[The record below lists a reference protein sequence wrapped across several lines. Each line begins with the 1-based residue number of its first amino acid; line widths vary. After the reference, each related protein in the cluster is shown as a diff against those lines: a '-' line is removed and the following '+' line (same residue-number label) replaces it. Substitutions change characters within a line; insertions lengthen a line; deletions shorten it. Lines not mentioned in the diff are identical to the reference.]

1 MQQTRRTV
9 MKGSTGEQAP
19 LLGTR
24 RGLRGVVLAGA
35 ASAAALLLAG
45 AQIAPR
51 EAAPQELLAAGAPS
65 QMLYGGHH
73 WGGVGSEG
81 YGTKDWDNTVR
92 LCALTTYTYVL
103 SRVFVC
109 ALALFL
115 SFL

>member
-1 MQQTRRTV
+1 MGCCSSGPQAGLGLGQRRDV
-9 MKGSTGEQAP
+9 
-19 LLGTR
+19 LLDAT
-24 RGLRGVVLAGA
+24 LHYPMYVLSFGA
-35 ASAAALLLAG
+35 LMRL
-45 AQIAPR
+45 QRMEPH
-51 EAAPQELLAAGAPS
+51 QELLAAGAPS

-103 SRVFVC
+103 SRVFVY